1 MSTPGGIIGWRYQ
14 PEVLSSNG
22 HAELAYALMTQ
33 TTYPSIGYEI
43 LSVEPA
49 TTLWE
54 LWNSDVDGPSMNS
67 RNHIVR
73 HAT

>member
-1 MSTPGGIIGWRYQ
+1 MVVQ
-14 PEVLSSNG
+14 ALSENG

-43 LSVEPA
+43 LGTTGEPA

-54 LWNSDVDGPSMNS
+54 SVGLSF
-67 RNHIVR
+67 
-73 HAT
+73 